1 MVVPTSDD
9 KDELLLSCRYGDLED
24 IQQFVEKFGQDV
36 VSQVRDDNDNT
47 VLHMTAANGHEDVL
61 NYLLPIISPSLLS
74 AQNSSGSTPLHWAAL
89 NSHLSVIQKLI
100 QFPGG
105 PGVDLIDIKNVAGR
119 SPLAEAEMVGWDEG
133 AKWLVEMMKLEPEQ
147 GESAEDDEDRGNV
160 AAQDFQVEIE
170 DADGQIAK
178 MTISDG
184 TSKSRSSRESES

>member
-1 MVVPTSDD
+1 M
-9 KDELLLSCRYGDLED
+9 
-24 IQQFVEKFGQDV
+24 
-36 VSQVRDDNDNT
+36 
-47 VLHMTAANGHEDVL
+47 
-61 NYLLPIISPSLLS
+61 
-74 AQNSSGSTPLHWAAL
+74 HWAAL